1 MSLPPGPTSF
11 RDMLITLPRFAATRY
26 VQPLREGGSLPA
38 VIDTDGG
45 GLFVT
50 KFRGAGQGAKVLVA
64 EIIAHGVATAIG
76 LPVPELAI
84 IDLPDRFGQS
94 EPDPEIQELLK
105 ASRGINIGLRYLDG
119 AFNFDPV
126 AAQDVVDAAFAS
138 SLVWLDAFITNP
150 DRTARNPNLMVWQRK
165 PWLIDHGASLYM
177 HYDWPSVNAARVTT
191 PFPLIRQHVLL
202 LRSGDLEAADREAVA
217 ALSDDRLRAIV
228 ASVPDTL
235 LMDPVTGDDSVD
247 AEAARARYVAY
258 LRDRRK
264 ASAAF
269 VASAVEARDALRA
282 SPNQPYS
289 ARR

>member
-1 MSLPPGPTSF
+1 MS
-11 RDMLITLPRFAATRY
+11 IQLPRHQATRY

-38 VIDTDGG
+38 VVDTDGG
-45 GLFVT
+45 GLFVA

-64 EIIAHGVATAIG
+64 EIIAHGIANTIG

-105 ASRGINIGLRYLDG
+105 ASRGVNIGMRYLDG

-126 AAQDVVDAAFAS
+126 AAHDMVDGPFAS
-138 SLVWLDAFITNP
+138 QLVWLDAYITNP

-165 PWLIDHGASLYM
+165 PWLIDHGAALYM
-177 HYDWPSVNAARVTT
+177 HYDWPSVNEARITT
-191 PFPLIRQHVLL
+191 PFPLSQQHVLL
-202 LRSGDLEAADREAVA
+202 LRSTDIENVGRAAVA
-217 ALSDDRLRAIV
+217 ALSDDILHSIV
-228 ASVPDTL
+228 ASVPEDL
-235 LMDPVTGDDSVD
+235 LMDPVTGDDSPD
-247 AEAARARYVAY
+247 ASTARARYLNY
-258 LRDRRK
+258 LRQRRD

-269 VASAVEARDALRA
+269 TAAAVEARNVLRA
-282 SPNQPYS
+282 SPTQPYS

>member
-1 MSLPPGPTSF
+1 MSIP
-11 RDMLITLPRFAATRY
+11 IPRHQATRY

-38 VIDTDGG
+38 VVDTDGG
-45 GLFVT
+45 GLFVA

-64 EIIAHGVATAIG
+64 EIIAHGIATAIG

-105 ASRGINIGLRYLDG
+105 ASRGVNIGMRYLDG

-126 AAQDVVDAAFAS
+126 AAHEMVDGPFAS
-138 SLVWLDAFITNP
+138 SLVWLDAYITNP

-165 PWLIDHGASLYM
+165 PWLIDHGAALYM
-177 HYDWPSVNAARVTT
+177 HYDWPSVNDARVTT

-202 LRSGDLEAADREAVA
+202 LRSADIEGAARAAVA
-217 ALSDDRLRAIV
+217 ALGDDVLQSIV
-228 ASVPDTL
+228 GSVPEEL
-235 LMDPVTGDDSVD
+235 MMDPVTGDTSADVNV
-247 AEAARARYVAY
+247 ARARYVDY
-258 LRDRRK
+258 LRRRRD
-264 ASAAF
+264 ASPVF
-269 VASAVEARDALRA
+269 VATALEERTLLRA
-282 SPNQPYS
+282 SPAQPYV

>member
-1 MSLPPGPTSF
+1 MSNP
-11 RDMLITLPRFAATRY
+11 LPRYSATRY

-38 VIDTDGG
+38 VVDTDGG
-45 GLFVT
+45 GLFVA

-64 EIIAHGVATAIG
+64 EIIAHGIATAIG

-94 EPDPEIQELLK
+94 EPDSEIQELLK

-126 AAQDVVDAAFAS
+126 AAQDVVDVPFATL
-138 SLVWLDAFITNP
+138 LVWLDAYITNP
-150 DRTARNPNLMVWQRK
+150 DRTARNPNLLVWQRK
-165 PWLIDHGASLYM
+165 PWLIDHGAALYM
-177 HYDWPSVNAARVTT
+177 HYDWPSVTEARVTT

-202 LRSGDLEAADREAVA
+202 LRSGDLEAVAQDAMA
-217 ALSDDRLRAIV
+217 ALSDDVLRDVVSSI
-228 ASVPDTL
+228 PEEL
-235 LMDPVTGDDSVD
+235 LMDPVTGDDSAD
-247 AEAARARYVAY
+247 ATTARARYVEY
-258 LRDRRK
+258 LRGRRA

-269 VASAVEARDALRA
+269 TAAAIEARETLRA
-282 SPNQPYS
+282 SPAQPYS

>member
-1 MSLPPGPTSF
+1 MS
-11 RDMLITLPRFAATRY
+11 ITVPRHHATRY

-38 VIDTDGG
+38 VVDTDGG

-64 EIIAHGVATAIG
+64 EMIAHGVASTIG

-94 EPDPEIQELLK
+94 EPDSEIQDLLK
-105 ASRGINIGLRYLDG
+105 ASRGLNIGLRFLDG

-126 AAQDVVDAAFAS
+126 AAHDVVDGAFAS
-138 SLVWLDAFITNP
+138 MLVWLDAYITNP

-177 HYDWPSVNAARVTT
+177 HYDWPSVTAARIATA
-191 PFPLIRQHVLL
+191 FPLTRQHVLL
-202 LRSGDLEAADREAVA
+202 LRTTDIEAAALAAVA
-217 ALSDDRLRAIV
+217 ALTDDVLAGIV
-228 ASVPDTL
+228 ASVPDEL
-235 LMDPVTGDDSVD
+235 LMDPVTGDDSPD
-247 AEAARARYVAY
+247 AATARARYLHY
-258 LRDRRK
+258 LRGRRE
-264 ASAAF
+264 ASPTFVGAAI
-269 VASAVEARDALRA
+269 EARDALRA
-282 SPNQPYS
+282 SPTQPYP

>member
-1 MSLPPGPTSF
+1 MTH
-11 RDMLITLPRFAATRY
+11 TLPRFQATRY

-38 VIDTDGG
+38 VVDTDNG

-64 EIIAHGVATAIG
+64 EIIAHGIATAIG
-76 LPVPELAI
+76 LPVPELAV

-105 ASRGINIGLRYLDG
+105 ASRGVNIGLRYLDG

-126 AAQDVVDAAFAS
+126 AAHDVVDGPFAAA
-138 SLVWLDAFITNP
+138 LVWLDAYITNP

-177 HYDWPSVNAARVTT
+177 HYDWPSVTAERIST

-202 LRSGDLEAADREAVA
+202 LRTGDLEGAAQASVSALTDDVLGRIVEAV
-217 ALSDDRLRAIV
+217 
-228 ASVPDTL
+228 PEEL
-235 LMDPVTGDDSVD
+235 LMDPVTGDDSPD
-247 AEAARARYVAY
+247 AATARDRYLSY
-258 LRDRRK
+258 LRQRRA
-264 ASAAF
+264 ASPAF
-269 VASAVEARDALRA
+269 VAAALEAREALRS
-282 SPNQPYS
+282 SPAQPYS

>member
-1 MSLPPGPTSF
+1 MS
-11 RDMLITLPRFAATRY
+11 ITLPRHRATRY

-38 VIDTDGG
+38 VVDTDGG
-45 GLFVT
+45 GLYVA

-64 EIIAHGVATAIG
+64 EIIAHRIATALG
-76 LPVPELAI
+76 LPVPELAV
-84 IDLPDRFGQS
+84 IDLPERFGQS

-105 ASRGINIGLRYLDG
+105 ASRGVNIGLRYLDG

-126 AAQDVVDAAFAS
+126 AAHDVVDGPFAAM
-138 SLVWLDAFITNP
+138 LVWLDAFITNP

-177 HYDWPSVNAARVTT
+177 HYDWPSVNEARVAT

-202 LRSGDLEAADREAVA
+202 TRAGNLEGAEHTAVTTLTDA
-217 ALSDDRLRAIV
+217 VLTQVVDAIPDD
-228 ASVPDTL
+228 L

-247 AEAARARYVAY
+247 AASARARYVSY
-258 LRDRRK
+258 LTRRRA
-264 ASAAF
+264 ASPAFTAA
-269 VASAVEARDALRA
+269 AIEARDTLRA
-282 SPNQPYS
+282 SPAQPYT

>member
-1 MSLPPGPTSF
+1 MSIP
-11 RDMLITLPRFAATRY
+11 IPRHQATRY

-38 VIDTDGG
+38 VVDTDGG
-45 GLFVT
+45 GLFVA

-64 EIIAHGVATAIG
+64 EIIAHGIATAIG

-105 ASRGINIGLRYLDG
+105 ASRGANIGMRYLDG

-126 AAQDVVDAAFAS
+126 AAHEMVDGPFAS
-138 SLVWLDAFITNP
+138 SLVWLDAYITNP

-165 PWLIDHGASLYM
+165 PWLIDHGAALYM
-177 HYDWPSVNAARVTT
+177 HYDWPSVNDARVTT

-202 LRSGDLEAADREAVA
+202 LRSADIEGAARAAVA
-217 ALSDDRLRAIV
+217 ALGDDVLQSIV
-228 ASVPDTL
+228 GSVPEE
-235 LMDPVTGDDSVD
+235 LMVDPVTGDTSADVSV
-247 AEAARARYVAY
+247 ARARYVDY
-258 LRDRRK
+258 LRRRRD
-264 ASAAF
+264 ASPVF
-269 VASAVEARDALRA
+269 VATALEERTLLRA
-282 SPNQPYS
+282 SPAQPYV

>member
-1 MSLPPGPTSF
+1 MS
-11 RDMLITLPRFAATRY
+11 IQLPRHQATRY

-38 VIDTDGG
+38 VVDTDGG
-45 GLFVT
+45 GLFVA

-64 EIIAHGVATAIG
+64 EIIAHGIANTIG

-105 ASRGINIGLRYLDG
+105 ASRGVNIGMRYLDG

-126 AAQDVVDAAFAS
+126 AAHDMVDGPFAS
-138 SLVWLDAFITNP
+138 QLVWLDAYITNP

-165 PWLIDHGASLYM
+165 PWLIDHGAALYM
-177 HYDWPSVNAARVTT
+177 HYDWPSVNEARITT
-191 PFPLIRQHVLL
+191 PFPLSQQHVLL
-202 LRSGDLEAADREAVA
+202 LRSTDIENVGRAAVA
-217 ALSDDRLRAIV
+217 ALSDDILHSIV
-228 ASVPDTL
+228 ASVPEDL
-235 LMDPVTGDDSVD
+235 LMDPVTGDDSPD
-247 AEAARARYVAY
+247 ASTARARYLNY
-258 LRDRRK
+258 LRRRRD

-269 VASAVEARDALRA
+269 TAAAVEARNVLRA
-282 SPNQPYS
+282 SPTQPYS